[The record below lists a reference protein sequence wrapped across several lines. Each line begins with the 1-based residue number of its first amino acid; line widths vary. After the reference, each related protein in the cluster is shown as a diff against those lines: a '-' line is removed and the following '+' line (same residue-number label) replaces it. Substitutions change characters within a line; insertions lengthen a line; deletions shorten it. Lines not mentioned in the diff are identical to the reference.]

1 MSPNSSA
8 PSSTAIIEKLR
19 QQLDATERR
28 LQYAE
33 LKIQVLE
40 ERLRLRRIEKY
51 GPGSEKLSKE
61 QLELLELEPGVS
73 TAEVQAESAREP
85 LPARPAEKVH
95 LANYPSLNRPT
106 ISSDEPVRRTRETS
120 PVRQHWGTRVKR

>member
-61 QLELLELEPGVS
+61 QLES
-73 TAEVQAESAREP
+73 FSSWSRE
-85 LPARPAEKVH
+85 
-95 LANYPSLNRPT
+95 
-106 ISSDEPVRRTRETS
+106 
-120 PVRQHWGTRVKR
+120 

>member
-73 TAEVQAESAREP
+73 TAEVQAESARAP
-85 LPARPAEKVH
+85 LPAATRGEKSSQSSGPAGVAGGVATDGADRRLYGRAVRVWRLRP
-95 LANYPSLNRPT
+95 
-106 ISSDEPVRRTRETS
+106 
-120 PVRQHWGTRVKR
+120 

>member
-51 GPGSEKLSKE
+51 GPGSEKLNKE

-85 LPARPAEKVH
+85 LPARPAEKRVQSH
-95 LANYPSLNRPT
+95 PGRQALPRSCHEW
-106 ISSDEPVRRTRETS
+106 SGSS
-120 PVRQHWGTRVKR
+120 PVRPSSACVAVAAVKQR